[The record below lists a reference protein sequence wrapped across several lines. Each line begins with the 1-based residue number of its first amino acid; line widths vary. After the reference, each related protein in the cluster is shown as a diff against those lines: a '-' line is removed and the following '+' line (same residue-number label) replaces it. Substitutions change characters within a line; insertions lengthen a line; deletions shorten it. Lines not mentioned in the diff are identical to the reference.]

1 MAALELQC
9 KLTRKLAVQSG
20 QSQRGTWSKQDFIV
34 EYQDGKFP
42 VQICMNVW
50 GDEKVREF
58 ENFQVGDRLRIA
70 FVPSSREFN
79 GKWYTDI
86 RAYRIERADAP
97 VQQPNAPAQAYA
109 QAPQDPS
116 SQEVLYS
123 RVRVASA
130 QSQAPAP
137 SFNDMPAEP
146 DDDDLPF

>member
-1 MAALELQC
+1 MAALELEC

-58 ENFQVGDRLRIA
+58 ENYQVGDRLRIA

-86 RAYRIERADAP
+86 RAYRIEKADAP
-97 VQQPNAPAQAYA
+97 ASQPYTPAQPYASAPQAPATRPYPQAPAQ
-109 QAPQDPS
+109 P
-116 SQEVLYS
+116 
-123 RVRVASA
+123 
-130 QSQAPAP
+130 QAPAP